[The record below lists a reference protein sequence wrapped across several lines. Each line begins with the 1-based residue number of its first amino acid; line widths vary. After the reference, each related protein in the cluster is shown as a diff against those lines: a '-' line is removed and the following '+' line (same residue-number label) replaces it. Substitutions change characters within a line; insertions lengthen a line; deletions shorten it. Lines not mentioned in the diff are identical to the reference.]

1 MAGECLQDDCVS
13 GFVSQWL
20 QIDLEL
26 NLVLSE
32 FGVVFSGLS
41 ESCKNLQVTE
51 TSCGVVAKFRMQFS
65 VLRHSPSSS

>member
-1 MAGECLQDDCVS
+1 MRGGDVDRIIGGLQHH
-13 GFVSQWL
+13 
-20 QIDLEL
+20 
-26 NLVLSE
+26 VLSE

-51 TSCGVVAKFRMQFS
+51 TCCGVVAKFRMQFS